1 MSPEVIMAVVV
12 IAEEA
17 IDGFILA
24 EEVARVV
31 EEERGKEEDKEETDE
46 VVDAEG
52 AFNAEGGAVVVEACL
67 GTMISRMILLNFWV
81 DTQQRHS
88 TLL

>member
-24 EEVARVV
+24 EEVVRVV
-31 EEERGKEEDKEETDE
+31 EEEDRKEEDEEEADE

-67 GTMISRMILLNFWV
+67 GTTISRMILLKFWG
-81 DTQQRHS
+81 DTQRRHS
-88 TLL
+88 TLP